1 VSVGIVN
8 GEPMLDLCYVED
20 SEAEVDMNV
29 VRTDAGHFVEVQ
41 GTGEEASYSR
51 AQLNAMLDLAEK
63 GCNELVTLQKEF
75 LGTVLP

>member
-1 VSVGIVN
+1 
-8 GEPMLDLCYVED
+8 VED

-41 GTGEEASYSR
+41 GTGEESTYSR

-63 GCNELVTLQKEF
+63 GCSELVTLQKKF
-75 LGTVLP
+75 LGNVLP